1 MDNPGKLPTQD
12 DKKTTQNVL
21 DTTVRKQTNN
31 VNKTLT
37 LLQTT
42 GGKGNVSYL
51 VTFILIGG
59 YFYEISVHLYRRD
72 IFFISYWSFVFIF
85 LIYIYHKSS
94 VWFINQIPTAYTKL
108 EVMSEVGRRSVHI
121 GFS

>member
-1 MDNPGKLPTQD
+1 
-12 DKKTTQNVL
+12 
-21 DTTVRKQTNN
+21 
-31 VNKTLT
+31 
-37 LLQTT
+37 
-42 GGKGNVSYL
+42 VSYL

-72 IFFISYWSFVFIF
+72 ICFISYWSFVFIF

-94 VWFINQIPTAYTKL
+94 VWFINQIPTAYIKL
-108 EVMSEVGRRSVHI
+108 KVMSEVGRRSVNI